1 MAATREAGTAA
12 PTRRPRAAP
21 AVPRI
26 QSLARADAIL
36 GLVMQAG
43 REGARLSSLAAG
55 LKLNKTTVFNLVGT
69 LMSLGYVVQ
78 DEISRAYR
86 LGPRVLMLGL
96 NAQRQNSL
104 VDLAAPALERLCHDT
119 RETVNLAVPLAESGV
134 IVDSRE
140 GTYQIRL
147 TSYAGT
153 LAPYHATAVGK
164 AMLAFLSPEQREAVL
179 AGPLPAV
186 GPRSKTER
194 APIEA
199 EIRQIRASRRAYD
212 LEEMEQGAH
221 CVAVP
226 IFDATRTV
234 CGAISVS
241 GLRDR
246 MGEAEMTKVGDAIAA
261 EIAVIEKRLAILA

>member
-1 MAATREAGTAA
+1 MVALREPVGR
-12 PTRRPRAAP
+12 TRRPRAAP
-21 AVPRI
+21 VVPRI

-43 REGARLSSLAAG
+43 REGARLSTLAAG

-78 DEISRAYR
+78 DEASRAYR

-96 NAQRQNSL
+96 NAQRQNNL
-104 VDLAAPALERLCHDT
+104 VDLAAPALERLCRDT
-119 RETVNLAVPLAESGV
+119 RETVNLAVPLTDTGV

-140 GTYQIRL
+140 GTHQIRL

-164 AMLAFLSPEQREAVL
+164 AMLAFMPAETREAVL
-179 AGPLPAV
+179 SGPLPEV

-194 APIEA
+194 GPIEA
-199 EIRQIRASRRAYD
+199 ELRDIRASRRAFD

-221 CVAVP
+221 CIAVP
-226 IFDATRTV
+226 IFDATGAV

-246 MGEAEMTKVGDAIAA
+246 MDPAQMDRVGDAIAA
-261 EIAVIEKRLAILA
+261 EIAGIEKRLAILA

>member
-1 MAATREAGTAA
+1 
-12 PTRRPRAAP
+12 
-21 AVPRI
+21 VPRI

-43 REGARLSSLAAG
+43 REGARLSALSNG

-78 DEISRAYR
+78 DEASRAYR

-96 NAQRQNSL
+96 NAQRQNNL
-104 VDLAAPALERLCHDT
+104 VDVAAPALERLCRDT
-119 RETVNLAVPLAESGV
+119 RETVNLAVPLADSAV

-140 GTYQIRL
+140 GTHQIRL

-164 AMLAFLSPEQREAVL
+164 AMLAFLSPDSREAVL
-179 AGPLPAV
+179 SGQLPAV
-186 GPRSKTER
+186 GPRSKTSRE
-194 APIEA
+194 PIEA
-199 EIRQIRASRRAYD
+199 ELKEIRASRRAHD
-212 LEEMEQGAH
+212 REEMEQGAY

-226 IFDATRTV
+226 IFDASRTV

-246 MGEAEMTKVGDAIAA
+246 MDDKTMTEVGDAIAGEVA
-261 EIAVIEKRLAILA
+261 LIEKRLAILA